1 MIKYTKEYIAK
12 LLDKYMDGTST
23 LGEEDILADYF
34 HRGNVPEA
42 TLPGDRSDETSVKS
56 QEAMDRLERG
66 CISGSSA
73 CFHHVAADGTASYG
87 KNISSTDR
95 KG

>member
-1 MIKYTKEYIAK
+1 MTKYSKDYIAK
-12 LLDKYMDGTST
+12 LLDRYMDGTST

-34 HRGNVPEA
+34 HRGNVPEEWA
-42 TLPGDRSDETSVKS
+42 DFQQLFQEI
-56 QEAMDRLERG
+56 EAMDRLERG

-73 CFHHVAADGTASYG
+73 CYHHVAADGTASYG

>member
-1 MIKYTKEYIAK
+1 MTKYSKNYIAK
-12 LLDKYMDGTST
+12 LLDRYMDGTST
-23 LGEEDILADYF
+23 LGERKCT
-34 HRGNVPEA
+34 RGVGRLSA

-66 CISGSSA
+66 SISGSSA
-73 CFHHVAADGTASYG
+73 CYHHVAADGTASYG